1 MELQK
6 ASWKIWRRFYST
18 ITKSDQRQKQA
29 KWYPKVLLYT
39 VCKALFLQKP
49 KSNPNPLT
57 PSQGP
62 YIHTCCSALLPA
74 GCKFTFVGVVAVLTV
89 SPFAP
94 FSFKVLSVFLLLKL
108 LTELVLDFAILKN
121 PCLRPS
127 WPLCLSLSSLSSA
140 PISNQRK
147 CLLVA
152 FHASIPSTN
161 TKTAPNERA
170 HSQVIRTCLK
180 TLVFRPGM

>member
-1 MELQK
+1 MRSQNQ
-6 ASWKIWRRFYST
+6 
-18 ITKSDQRQKQA
+18 DQRQKQA
-29 KWYPKVLLYT
+29 QWYPRVLLYA

-49 KSNPNPLT
+49 KSIPNPLT
-57 PSQGP
+57 PSQGR
-62 YIHTCCSALLPA
+62 YIHACCSTLIPG
-74 GCKFTFVGVVAVLTV
+74 GCKFSFVGIVAVLSV

-121 PCLRPS
+121 PCLRLS
-127 WPLCLSLSSLSSA
+127 RPLCLSLSSLSSA
-140 PISNQRK
+140 PFSNQWK

-170 HSQVIRTCLK
+170 HSQVIPTCLK